1 MMKAKCLWTDRDTCS
16 FHWTRDELIA
26 PSSDHKELSRST
38 ADGRGETRCSPLFPL
53 RTVAGGKARVET
65 SVWFRDA
72 EPAVFRVDVLS
83 VGGVCWGNFEA
94 AVWLEAANGVMLGKK
109 TFVHKKNKFDFPIA
123 EVRAFLS
130 TASPPFVVCVD
141 LRSPTSARDADAS
154 VRRMPLV
161 GPVQRHP
168 ARRFKQLVPAHL
180 LAKKGAN
187 WESEAIKVGA
197 ANAFTIRIASKPLP
211 GGRFGISFWLKN
223 ASDGHNDG
231 VWHVRRW
238 LENKAG
244 EKSFVWENAEIFFDG
259 LNWSLFQWQGP
270 RASLLKFSAASDMF
284 LGVECST
291 STSFSDMTL
300 VDFD

>member
-16 FHWTRDELIA
+16 FRWTRDELLPP
-26 PSSDHKELSRST
+26 PSAHRELAFAA
-38 ADGRGETRCSPLFPL
+38 ADGRSETRCSPLFPI

-109 TFVHKKNKFDFPIA
+109 
-123 EVRAFLS
+123 
-130 TASPPFVVCVD
+130 
-141 LRSPTSARDADAS
+141 
-154 VRRMPLV
+154 M
-161 GPVQRHP
+161 
-168 ARRFKQLVPAHL
+168 
-180 LAKKGAN
+180 
-187 WESEAIKVGA
+187 GA

-211 GGRFGISFWLKN
+211 GGLFGVSFWLKN
-223 ASDGHNDG
+223 ASDRDRDG

-244 EKSFVWENAEIFFDG
+244 KKSFVWEGAEIFFDG
-259 LNWSLFQWQGP
+259 TNWPLFQWQRH
-270 RASLLKFSAASDMF
+270 RASLLKFAAASDMF
-284 LGVECST
+284 LSVEFTRSEQQPAIVEPEVVEQNGVDRVEKVDEEKTSDHLAAEMNGSGDQQAASPHRSLSMCST
-291 STSFSDMTL
+291 ATSFSDMMWVEL
-300 VDFD
+300 E